1 MAATYSYE
9 MYYRILGLAPGAPL
23 AEIKRAYRTLAK
35 QYHPDLNKAPDAA
48 ERFIEVN
55 EAYEF
60 LLRLHT
66 VPPPRSRTA
75 RAATHRRR
83 PHYRQP
89 AADELFRQ
97 WMESERRKARARAA
111 EAARKRYEEF
121 RKSRIYRTSQIVSA
135 AYDYIF
141 MGIGLVIIIGSVTG
155 LIARLNE
162 PPDPITQTRPH
173 LLTDITS
180 TVFLSIIGIIF
191 FIFAGSNILERQR
204 RRKDDR

>member
-1 MAATYSYE
+1 MAATSSYE
-9 MYYRILGLAPGAPL
+9 MYYRMLGLAPGAPL

-75 RAATHRRR
+75 RTATHRHR
-83 PHYRQP
+83 PYYRQP

-121 RKSRIYRTSQIVSA
+121 RKSRIYRTSQIISA
-135 AYDYIF
+135 AYDYLFVIL
-141 MGIGLVIIIGSVTG
+141 GLILSVVIVVILVAVIILLRERIASICRENRGTG
-155 LIARLNE
+155 KCKKSRSAATAATASAATAATGTMLM
-162 PPDPITQTRPH
+162 
-173 LLTDITS
+173 
-180 TVFLSIIGIIF
+180 
-191 FIFAGSNILERQR
+191 
-204 RRKDDR
+204 